1 MSYTTFS
8 PSSKPIFRR
17 WLPPLLTLSLAL
29 IIFLLNE
36 YHALDAAHSTPTIP
50 ILADT
55 VCPTPNER
63 FFAPVIQELH
73 AQGADPKFVKSL
85 INDPRTAFNETLVR
99 INVVGQKK
107 KADYSPNYGDYAA
120 RCVKEFMLEYDSL
133 FQAEEKVYGVPKE
146 VIASLLWVETK
157 HGSITGMHHVPSVYL
172 SVAMSAQPEYVA
184 KNKKTMR
191 EQAETDADL
200 VELEKKIE
208 TRAEKKAKWA
218 VKELLALQQMQALSP
233 IPVFQL
239 YGSWAGAFGWSQFL
253 PSSYV
258 KFAVDANG
266 DGKANL
272 FHAPDAV
279 FSVGHYLKTAGW
291 GDDKTHQR
299 RALYA
304 YNNSEDY
311 VSAILALARRSGS
324 DDISLAAT
332 KKSSKPSKYTKRTK
346 KRGTLAYNGKSSK
359 SRRK

>member
-1 MSYTTFS
+1 MLPTSYVPPSKTTL
-8 PSSKPIFRR
+8 RR
-17 WLPPLLTLSLAL
+17 WLPPVLTLILAL
-29 IIFLLNE
+29 VIFLLNE
-36 YHALDAAHSTPTIP
+36 YTSLDAADN
-50 ILADT
+50 ADKT
-55 VCPTPNER
+55 VTKKDSMCLTPNER

-73 AQGADPKFVKSL
+73 VQGADPKFVQTL

-99 INVVGQKK
+99 INVIGQKK

-120 RCVKEFMLEYDSL
+120 RCVKEFMQEHDSL
-133 FQAEEKVYGVPKE
+133 FQAEEKMYGVPKE

-172 SVAMSAQPEYVA
+172 SVAMSSQPEYIT

-191 EQAETDADL
+191 EQAESGSDL
-200 VELEKKIE
+200 EELEKKIE
-208 TRAEKKAKWA
+208 TRAEKKARWA

-266 DGKANL
+266 DGKSNL

-324 DDISLAAT
+324 DEISLAAT
-332 KKSSKPSKYTKRTK
+332 KKSPKGSKYTKRSK
-346 KRGTLAYNGKSSK
+346 KRGAMAYNSKSSK